1 MKLSEEVRR
10 YVQASYLNP
19 ARQRGQAI
27 VEIKAGDVHQGLR
40 WVNRVP
46 SVCTTLGSQKF
57 QRETGVELVGKEGPP
72 SGMGTRMTFTYRIA
86 DAEASASHTR
96 KQSRFDALR
105 GIARSA
111 FRELGG
117 GENFIRRERESLNFI
132 KSDRERNH
140 GKKK

>member
-1 MKLSEEVRR
+1 MTLSEEVRR
-10 YVQASYLNP
+10 YVQTSYLAP
-19 ARQRGQAI
+19 ARLRGDAI

-86 DAEASASHTR
+86 DVEAGASSVPR
-96 KQSRFDALR
+96 QSKFDALR
-105 GIARSA
+105 GIAQSL
-111 FRELGG
+111 FHELGG
-117 GENFIRRERESLNFI
+117 GENFIRGERESLNFI
-132 KSDRERNH
+132 RSDRARNH